1 MRLRPWI
8 PGAVNESISAMTHKM
23 VGKIFGIASL
33 GVTLISVPLNV
44 ISGIGVFV
52 ALLGLILAGI
62 SVLLRATKYALI
74 AFLIATISIFII
86 SPFSLTQSLPLSMV
100 AMTLIPYLFF
110 IATLIFRFISRK
122 PT

>member
-8 PGAVNESISAMTHKM
+8 PRAVNEPISAMSHKTA
-23 VGKIFGIASL
+23 GKIFGIASL
-33 GVTLISVPLNV
+33 VVTLISVPLNV

-74 AFLIATISIFII
+74 AFVIATISIFII
-86 SPFSLTQSLPLSMV
+86 SPFSWTQNLPLSML

-110 IATLIFRFISRK
+110 IATLIFRFISGK
-122 PT
+122 PM